1 MSEENEPK
9 EIEPKS
15 SRILFCYFVVVLLLG
30 LVAVGIL
37 FRAFDTAFVERD
49 KWMKVAES
57 QKRPNRLV
65 LPGRGN
71 IYSSDGKLMATSVP
85 RYYMYIDFKA
95 DAYTPAKDAKYNWLD
110 TFKTSK
116 KDGVDSLAF
125 YLSRKLKDRTPAGYK
140 AYLLKGLSGKSRQF
154 PIYAGKVSY
163 SDLKEI
169 RKFPFLRLGRYKS
182 GFYTKEMV
190 QRQKPFGTLASRT
203 IGDIYGEIEE
213 GGTTKGKNG
222 LELQYDSLLR
232 GQAGLSSVRRVGG
245 GWTNVIEV
253 DPVDGMDIRT
263 TIDINIQDITEKSL
277 VDKLKAIDAESGTA
291 VVMEVE
297 TGEIKAITNM
307 GRIREGVYGETKNHA
322 VADEIE
328 PGSTFKVASIMVALE
343 DGLCNPGDT
352 VDVGNGI
359 YMYKG
364 ARMTDHNMNKGG
376 YGRIS
381 VEQAIWYS
389 SNIGVAKTILK
400 GYSDNPTKFVE
411 GLYRI
416 GMNADLRLEIP
427 GAGRAKIRRP
437 DDTTRYWSKTTLPW
451 MSFGY
456 ETQVPPINTL
466 AFFNAIAND
475 GKMVRPMFTKEIL
488 HNGKTVQ
495 SFSTEVINSSICSD
509 HTLALIKDML
519 LGVVEKGTGKA
530 VHSDIVRIAG
540 KTGTAQIATGGV
552 YRASGHQVS
561 FCGYFPADHPK
572 YSCIV
577 VIRRPRIGYPSGGTM
592 SGGVVRA
599 IAEKIYASHMSFDVR
614 DMERDSMA
622 VMVPRARRRST
633 CEKSSYATTIF
644 SFLFT
649 KTDLPYFFKGV
660 ERRILPMPA
669 VRSHEPVAEIV
680 PSFHFSGLLFRRLRS
695 AGVRNPDR
703 RTRSGQFPGAERSRL
718 RGGAARNVV
727 RPDLDHDGQ
736 GVESLVRGLRTLHIR
751 DRTGGSRR
759 TENSGALSAGSLV
772 PPLGDERQPLFEE
785 GGPLLPL
792 AAQHHDR
799 VGDADGLAD
808 RRTHPLCRQC
818 HPLRRRPCPL
828 LAAADPRAHP
838 RLVPRRSRHGGSQH
852 VGPEPVAGEALTPDF
867 RK

>member
-9 EIEPKS
+9 EIEPKG

-95 DAYTPAKDAKYNWLD
+95 DAYTPAKGAKYNWLD

-466 AFFNAIAND
+466 AFFNAIANN
-475 GKMVRPMFTKEIL
+475 GEMVRPMFTKEIL

-519 LGVVEKGTGKA
+519 LGVVEKGTAKA

-552 YRASGHQVS
+552 YRTSGHQVS

-614 DMERDSMA
+614 DMERDSTA
-622 VMVPRARRRST
+622 VMVPRVKGGDLRAVEEVLDELDIKADTDSLET
-633 CEKSSYATTIF
+633 KWVVASAEQEENKVKLSDLTI
-644 SFLFT
+644 
-649 KTDLPYFFKGV
+649 
-660 ERRILPMPA
+660 R
-669 VRSHEPVAEIV
+669 
-680 PSFHFSGLLFRRLRS
+680 
-695 AGVRNPDR
+695 
-703 RTRSGQFPGAERSRL
+703 
-718 RGGAARNVV
+718 
-727 RPDLDHDGQ
+727 
-736 GVESLVRGLRTLHIR
+736 
-751 DRTGGSRR
+751 
-759 TENSGALSAGSLV
+759 
-772 PPLGDERQPLFEE
+772 E
-785 GGPLLPL
+785 G
-792 AAQHHDR
+792 
-799 VGDADGLAD
+799 
-808 RRTHPLCRQC
+808 
-818 HPLRRRPCPL
+818 
-828 LAAADPRAHP
+828 
-838 RLVPRRSRHGGSQH
+838 LVPRVVGMGAKDAVFLLEQAGLRVSLSGVGRVVSQSIQPGQR
-852 VGPEPVAGEALTPDF
+852 VSKGQTVLLTL
-867 RK
+867 K

>member
-9 EIEPKS
+9 GMEPKS
-15 SRILFCYFVVVLLLG
+15 NRILFCYFIVVLLLG

-37 FRAFDTAFVERD
+37 LRAFDTAFVEKE
-49 KWMKVAES
+49 KWLKVAES

-71 IYSSDGKLMATSVP
+71 IYSADGKLMATSVP
-85 RYYMYIDFKA
+85 RYYMYIDFRA
-95 DAYTPAKDAKYNWLD
+95 DAYSPSPETKFNCLD
-110 TFKTSK
+110 TFKVSRNN
-116 KDGVDSLAF
+116 GVDSLAV

-140 AYLLKGLSGKSRQF
+140 AYLLKGLSSKSRQF
-154 PIYAGKVSY
+154 PLYAGKVSY

-169 RKFPFLRLGRYKS
+169 RKYPFLRLGRYKS

-213 GGTTKGKNG
+213 GGTTRGKNG

-245 GWTNVIEV
+245 GWTNVLEV
-253 DPVDGMDIRT
+253 EPVDGMDIRT

-277 VDKLKAIDAESGTA
+277 VDKLKEIDAESGTA

-307 GRIREGVYGETKNHA
+307 GRIREGAYAETKNHA

-343 DGLCNPGDT
+343 DGLCTPGDT

-359 YMYKG
+359 FMYKG

-376 YGRIS
+376 YGRIT
-381 VEQAIWYS
+381 VEQAIWFS

-400 GYSDNPTKFVE
+400 GYTDNPTKFVE
-411 GLYRI
+411 GLYRV

-427 GAGRAKIRRP
+427 GSGRAKIRRP
-437 DDTTRYWSKTTLPW
+437 DDSTRYWSKTTLPW

-466 AFFNAIAND
+466 AFFNAIANN
-475 GKMVRPMFTKEIL
+475 GKMIRPIFTKEIM

-495 SFSTEVINSSICSD
+495 SFSTEVIKPSICSSN
-509 HTLALIKDML
+509 TLDLIKGML
-519 LGVVEKGTGKA
+519 LGVVEEGTGKA
-530 VHSDIVRIAG
+530 VYSDIVRIAG

-552 YRASGHQVS
+552 YRTSGHQVS

-592 SGGVVRA
+592 SGGVVKS
-599 IAEKIYASHMSFDVR
+599 IAEKIYASHVSLDLR
-614 DMERDSMA
+614 EMERDSLA
-622 VMVPRARRRST
+622 VM
-633 CEKSSYATTIF
+633 
-644 SFLFT
+644 
-649 KTDLPYFFKGV
+649 LPVVK
-660 ERRILPMPA
+660 
-669 VRSHEPVAEIV
+669 
-680 PSFHFSGLLFRRLRS
+680 
-695 AGVRNPDR
+695 
-703 RTRSGQFPGAERSRL
+703 
-718 RGGAARNVV
+718 GGALKSVENV
-727 RPDLDHDGQ
+727 LDELDIDTDTDSI
-736 GVESLVRGLRTLHIR
+736 ESKW
-751 DRTGGSRR
+751 
-759 TENSGALSAGSLV
+759 ALSSV
-772 PPLGDERQPLFEE
+772 NPEE
-785 GGPLLPL
+785 NKI
-792 AAQHHDR
+792 
-799 VGDADGLAD
+799 V
-808 RRTHPLCRQC
+808 
-818 HPLRRRPCPL
+818 LRDVTIREG
-828 LAAADPRAHP
+828 
-838 RLVPRRSRHGGSQH
+838 LVPRVVGMGAKDAVYLMEQAGLRVSLSGIGRVVSQSIQPGQRASKGQT
-852 VGPEPVAGEALTPDF
+852 VLLTL
-867 RK
+867 R

>member
-9 EIEPKS
+9 EIAPKS
-15 SRILFCYFVVVLLLG
+15 NRILFCYFLVVLLLG

-37 FRAFDTAFVERD
+37 VRAFNTAFVEKE
-49 KWMKVAES
+49 KWEKVAES

-71 IYSSDGKLMATSVP
+71 IYSEDGKLMATSVP
-85 RYYMYIDFKA
+85 RYYMYLDFKA
-95 DAYTPAKDAKYNWLD
+95 DGFDAD
-110 TFKTSK
+110 TFRYSK
-116 KDGVDSLAF
+116 RNGVDSLAIC
-125 YLSRKLKDRTPAGYK
+125 LSRKLKNRTPAGYK
-140 AYLLKGLSGKSRQF
+140 AYLLRGMQSKSRQF
-154 PIYAGKVSY
+154 PVYEGRVSY

-169 RKFPFLRLGRYKS
+169 RKYPFLRLNRYKS

-203 IGDIYGEIEE
+203 IGDIYGEIEA

-253 DPVDGMDIRT
+253 EPVDGMDIRT
-263 TIDINIQDITEKSL
+263 TIDIHIQDITEKSL
-277 VDKLKAIDAESGTA
+277 VDKLKEIDAESGTA
-291 VVMEVE
+291 VVMEVA
-297 TGEIKAITNM
+297 TGEVKAITNM
-307 GRIREGVYGETKNHA
+307 GRIREGVYAETKNHA

-343 DGLCNPGDT
+343 DGLCQPGDT

-359 YMYKG
+359 FMYKG
-364 ARMTDHNMNKGG
+364 ARMTDHNRNHGG

-400 GYSDNPTKFVE
+400 GYSENPTRFVE

-437 DDTTRYWSKTTLPW
+437 DDSTRYWSKTTLPW

-466 AFFNAIAND
+466 AFFNAIANG
-475 GKMVRPMFTKEIL
+475 GKMMRPIFTKEVM

-495 SFSTEVINSSICSD
+495 SFSSEVINSSICSD
-509 HTLALIKDML
+509 QTLAIIKDML

-552 YRASGHQVS
+552 YRTSGHQVS
-561 FCGYFPADHPK
+561 FCGYFPADEPK

-592 SGGVVRA
+592 SGGVVKT
-599 IAEKIYASHMSFDVR
+599 IAEKIYASHTSFDVR
-614 DMERDSMA
+614 DMEQDSMA
-622 VMVPRARRRST
+622 VLWPAV
-633 CEKSSYATTIF
+633 KSGNLKALEEVLDELDI
-644 SFLFT
+644 
-649 KTDLPYFFKGV
+649 KTDTDSLETQWV
-660 ERRILPMPA
+660 TA
-669 VRSHEPVAEIV
+669 SVDT
-680 PSFHFSGLLFRRLRS
+680 
-695 AGVRNPDR
+695 VRNCL
-703 RTRSGQFPGAERSRL
+703 RL
-718 RGGAARNVV
+718 HDIPV
-727 RPDLDHDGQ
+727 HDG
-736 GVESLVRGLRTLHIR
+736 
-751 DRTGGSRR
+751 
-759 TENSGALSAGSLV
+759 
-772 PPLGDERQPLFEE
+772 
-785 GGPLLPL
+785 
-792 AAQHHDR
+792 
-799 VGDADGLAD
+799 
-808 RRTHPLCRQC
+808 
-818 HPLRRRPCPL
+818 
-828 LAAADPRAHP
+828 
-838 RLVPRRSRHGGSQH
+838 LVPRVVGMGAKDAVYLLEQAGLRVALSGAGRVTSQSVAPGQR
-852 VGPEPVAGEALTPDF
+852 VGKGQTILLTL
-867 RK
+867 K

>member
-1 MSEENEPK
+1 MAEENETK
-9 EIEPKS
+9 EPTLKS
-15 SRILFCYFVVVLLLG
+15 SRILFCYFIVVVLLGFL
-30 LVAVGIL
+30 AVCIL
-37 FRAFDTAFVERD
+37 ARAFETAFVEKE
-49 KWMKVAES
+49 KWEKVAES

-71 IYSSDGKLMATSVP
+71 IYSEDGKLMATSVP
-85 RYYMYIDFKA
+85 RYYTYIDFKA
-95 DAYTPAKDAKYNWLD
+95 DGFLVD
-110 TFKTSK
+110 TFRNSRRN
-116 KDGVDSLAF
+116 GVDSLSV
-125 YLSRKLKDRTPAGYK
+125 YLSRKFKNRTPAGYK
-140 AYLLKGLSGKSRQF
+140 AYLLRGLNGKSRQY
-154 PIYAGKVSY
+154 PLYEGRISY

-169 RKFPFLRLGRYKS
+169 RKYPFLRLNRYKS

-203 IGDIYGEIEE
+203 IGDIYGEIEA

-232 GQAGLSSVRRVGG
+232 GVAGLSSVRRVGG

-253 DPVDGMDIRT
+253 EPVDGLDIRT

-277 VDKLKAIDAESGTA
+277 VDELRAIDAESGTA
-291 VVMEVE
+291 VVMEVA
-297 TGEIKAITNM
+297 TGEVKAITNM

-322 VADEIE
+322 VADETE

-343 DGLCNPGDT
+343 DGVCQPGDT
-352 VDVGNGI
+352 VDVGNGV

-364 ARMTDHNMNKGG
+364 ARMTDHNLNHGG

-400 GYSDNPTKFVE
+400 GYGDNPTRFVE

-416 GMNADLRLEIP
+416 GMNADLHPEIP

-475 GKMVRPMFTKEIL
+475 GKLIRPIFTKEIM

-495 SFSTEVINSSICSD
+495 SFSTEVIKPSICSD
-509 HTLALIKDML
+509 RTLGLIHEML

-540 KTGTAQIATGGV
+540 KSGTAQIATGGV
-552 YRASGHQVS
+552 YRTSGHQVS
-561 FCGYFPADHPK
+561 FCGYFPADDPK

-592 SGGVVRA
+592 AGGVLRT
-599 IAEKIYASHMSFDVR
+599 IAEKIYASHIAFDLR
-614 DMERDSMA
+614 KIEPDSTA
-622 VMVPRARRRST
+622 VPLPQVKGGDYKAIDDVLDALDV
-633 CEKSSYATTIF
+633 KAD
-644 SFLFT
+644 
-649 KTDLPYFFKGV
+649 TDSLETSWV
-660 ERRILPMPA
+660 
-669 VRSHEPVAEIV
+669 VA
-680 PSFHFSGLLFRRLRS
+680 S
-695 AGVRNPDR
+695 
-703 RTRSGQFPGAERSRL
+703 
-718 RGGAARNVV
+718 
-727 RPDLDHDGQ
+727 
-736 GVESLVRGLRTLHIR
+736 
-751 DRTGGSRR
+751 
-759 TENSGALSAGSLV
+759 
-772 PPLGDERQPLFEE
+772 
-785 GGPLLPL
+785 
-792 AAQHHDR
+792 
-799 VGDADGLAD
+799 AD
-808 RRTHPLCRQC
+808 RETQKVK
-818 HPLRRRPCPL
+818 LRDLTLRPG
-828 LAAADPRAHP
+828 
-838 RLVPRRSRHGGSQH
+838 LVPRVVGMGAKDAVYLLEQAGFRVALSGIGRVTSQSILPGQR
-852 VGPEPVAGEALTPDF
+852 VVKGQTIELTL
-867 RK
+867 K

>member
-1 MSEENEPK
+1 
-9 EIEPKS
+9 
-15 SRILFCYFVVVLLLG
+15 
-30 LVAVGIL
+30 
-37 FRAFDTAFVERD
+37 
-49 KWMKVAES
+49 
-57 QKRPNRLV
+57 
-65 LPGRGN
+65 
-71 IYSSDGKLMATSVP
+71 
-85 RYYMYIDFKA
+85 
-95 DAYTPAKDAKYNWLD
+95 
-110 TFKTSK
+110 
-116 KDGVDSLAF
+116 
-125 YLSRKLKDRTPAGYK
+125 
-140 AYLLKGLSGKSRQF
+140 
-154 PIYAGKVSY
+154 
-163 SDLKEI
+163 
-169 RKFPFLRLGRYKS
+169 
-182 GFYTKEMV
+182 
-190 QRQKPFGTLASRT
+190 
-203 IGDIYGEIEE
+203 
-213 GGTTKGKNG
+213 
-222 LELQYDSLLR
+222 
-232 GQAGLSSVRRVGG
+232 
-245 GWTNVIEV
+245 
-253 DPVDGMDIRT
+253 
-263 TIDINIQDITEKSL
+263 
-277 VDKLKAIDAESGTA
+277 
-291 VVMEVE
+291 MEVE

-466 AFFNAIAND
+466 AFFNAIANN
-475 GKMVRPMFTKEIL
+475 GEMVRPMFTKEIL

-552 YRASGHQVS
+552 YRTSGHQVS

-592 SGGVVRA
+592 LGGVVRA

-614 DMERDSMA
+614 DMERDSTA
-622 VMVPRARRRST
+622 VMVPRVKGGDLRAVEEVLDELDIKADTDSLET
-633 CEKSSYATTIF
+633 KWVVASAEQEENKVKLSDLTI
-644 SFLFT
+644 
-649 KTDLPYFFKGV
+649 
-660 ERRILPMPA
+660 R
-669 VRSHEPVAEIV
+669 
-680 PSFHFSGLLFRRLRS
+680 
-695 AGVRNPDR
+695 
-703 RTRSGQFPGAERSRL
+703 
-718 RGGAARNVV
+718 
-727 RPDLDHDGQ
+727 
-736 GVESLVRGLRTLHIR
+736 
-751 DRTGGSRR
+751 
-759 TENSGALSAGSLV
+759 
-772 PPLGDERQPLFEE
+772 E
-785 GGPLLPL
+785 G
-792 AAQHHDR
+792 
-799 VGDADGLAD
+799 
-808 RRTHPLCRQC
+808 
-818 HPLRRRPCPL
+818 
-828 LAAADPRAHP
+828 
-838 RLVPRRSRHGGSQH
+838 LVPRVVGMGAKDAVFLLEQAGLRVSLSGVGRVVSQSIQPGQR
-852 VGPEPVAGEALTPDF
+852 VSKGQTVLLTL
-867 RK
+867 K